1 MTASAS
7 PTSLQ
12 QGSPSHGASQTVALN
27 IEGMS
32 CASCV
37 GRVEK
42 ALKSVYGVSEAQVN
56 LATERATV
64 SFAAPANTDLLIQKV
79 KDRGY
84 TATLMVPEKNNDED
98 RETQRDHDIVQLR
111 RQLITAAVLTTPVFA
126 LEMGGHLIPALHHWV
141 NASIGMQNSWLL
153 QCVLTSMVVFVCGWR
168 FYQKGL
174 PALVRLAPDMNSL
187 VAVGTLAA
195 YLFSVVATFFPALLP
210 HGTVAVYYEAA
221 AMIVTLIL
229 LGRYLEAKAKGRTS
243 QAIQRLVG
251 LQAKTARVK
260 RAGTVQDIA
269 IAEVVLGDE
278 IDIRPGERMPVDGE
292 VIEGTSYIDESM
304 ISGEP
309 LPVEKKAGSMVVGGT
324 VNQSGALVMRATAVG
339 SKTVLAQIINMVEQA
354 QAAKLPI
361 QTIVDRIT
369 MWFVPAI
376 IGLALLTFAIWFFFG
391 PSPALSY
398 GLVNAVAVLIIA
410 CPCAMGLAVP
420 TSIMVG
426 TGRAAELGVL
436 FRQGDA
442 LQLLKETKVVA
453 LDKTGTITEGKPA
466 LTDFIV
472 TDCFDQNDVLAK
484 IAAVEAKSEHP
495 VALAIVKA
503 AQARGLTLP
512 AIEQFESM
520 TGYGVKARIG
530 SDEIHIGADRYLQLL
545 GIDHTQ
551 IAETATQLAKA
562 AKTPLYAVINGKLA
576 AILAVADPVK
586 GSAAQAIQALHA
598 LGLKVAM
605 ISGDN
610 RNTAQAIARQ
620 VGIDEVIAEV
630 LPDGKVA
637 AIQQLQQQYG
647 RLAFVGDG
655 INDAPAL
662 AHADIGIAIG
672 TGADIAIEAADV
684 VLMSGNLQ
692 GVPTAIAL
700 STATI
705 GNIQQNLFWAFA
717 YNTALIPIAA
727 GALYPFTGLLLS
739 PVFAAAAMAL
749 SSVFVLANALR
760 LKQFKPVVLK

>member
-1 MTASAS
+1 
-7 PTSLQ
+7 
-12 QGSPSHGASQTVALN
+12 
-27 IEGMS
+27 
-32 CASCV
+32 
-37 GRVEK
+37 
-42 ALKSVYGVSEAQVN
+42 
-56 LATERATV
+56 
-64 SFAAPANTDLLIQKV
+64 
-79 KDRGY
+79 
-84 TATLMVPEKNNDED
+84 
-98 RETQRDHDIVQLR
+98 
-111 RQLITAAVLTTPVFA
+111 
-126 LEMGGHLIPALHHWV
+126 MGGHLIPALHHWV
-141 NASIGMQNSWLL
+141 NSTIGMQNSWLL
-153 QCVLTSMVVFVCGWR
+153 QFVLTSMVLFICGFR

-174 PALVRLAPDMNSL
+174 PALWRRAPDMNSL

-195 YLFSVVATFFPALLP
+195 YLFSVVATFFPSLLP
-210 HGTVAVYYEAA
+210 QGTVAVYYEAA
-221 AMIVTLIL
+221 AVIITLIL

-278 IDIRPGERMPVDGE
+278 IDIRPGERIPVDGE
-292 VIEGTSYIDESM
+292 VIEGASYIDESM

-309 LPVEKKAGSMVVGGT
+309 LPVEKKAGSSVVGGT
-324 VNQSGALVMRATAVG
+324 VNQSGALVVRATAVG
-339 SKTVLAQIINMVEQA
+339 SKTVLAQIIAMVQQA

-391 PSPALSY
+391 PSPALTY

-426 TGRAAELGVL
+426 TGRAAELGIL
-436 FRQGDA
+436 FRQSDA
-442 LQLLKETKVVA
+442 LQLLKEVNVVA

-472 TDCFDQNDVLAK
+472 ADGFDKNDVLAK

-495 VALAIVKA
+495 VAVAIVRA
-503 AQARGLTLP
+503 AEAQGLVLP
-512 AIEQFESM
+512 VITQFESV

-530 SDEIHIGADRYLQLL
+530 SDEIHIGADRYLQQL
-545 GIDHTQ
+545 GVDHSRF
-551 IAETATQLAKA
+551 AETATQLGEA

-586 GSAAQAIQALHA
+586 GSAVQAIQALHA

-630 LPDGKVA
+630 LSDGKVA
-637 AIQQLQQQYG
+637 AIQKLQQQYG
-647 RLAFVGDG
+647 HLAFVGDG

-662 AHADIGIAIG
+662 ASPQFAMRSLHCP
-672 TGADIAIEAADV
+672 
-684 VLMSGNLQ
+684 SKNKQ
-692 GVPTAIAL
+692 
-700 STATI
+700 
-705 GNIQQNLFWAFA
+705 NI
-717 YNTALIPIAA
+717 YN
-727 GALYPFTGLLLS
+727 
-739 PVFAAAAMAL
+739 
-749 SSVFVLANALR
+749 
-760 LKQFKPVVLK
+760 

>member
-7 PTSLQ
+7 PTVLEQ
-12 QGSPSHGASQTVALN
+12 HPLQTVALN

-42 ALKSVYGVSEAQVN
+42 ALKSVDGVSEAQVN

-64 SFAAPANTDLLIQKV
+64 SFAAPANPDLLIQKV

-84 TATLMVPEKNNDED
+84 SATLIVPKQHYDED
-98 RETQRDHDIVQLR
+98 KEAQRDQEQAQLH
-111 RQLITAAVLTTPVFA
+111 RQLITAALLTAPVFV

-141 NASIGMQNSWLL
+141 NSTIGMQNSWLL
-153 QCVLTSMVVFVCGWR
+153 QFVLTSMVLFICGFR

-174 PALVRLAPDMNSL
+174 PALWRRAPDMNSL

-195 YLFSVVATFFPALLP
+195 YLFSVVATFFPSLLP
-210 HGTVAVYYEAA
+210 QGTVAVYYEAA
-221 AMIVTLIL
+221 AVIITLIL

-278 IDIRPGERMPVDGE
+278 IDIRPGERIPVDGE
-292 VIEGTSYIDESM
+292 VIEGASYIDESM

-309 LPVEKKAGSMVVGGT
+309 LPVEKKAGSSVVGGT
-324 VNQSGALVMRATAVG
+324 VNQSGALVVRATAVG
-339 SKTVLAQIINMVEQA
+339 SKTVLAQIIAMVQQA

-391 PSPALSY
+391 PSPALTY

-426 TGRAAELGVL
+426 TGRAAELGIL
-436 FRQGDA
+436 FRQSDA
-442 LQLLKETKVVA
+442 LQLLKEVNVVA

-472 TDCFDQNDVLAK
+472 ADGFDKNDVLAK

-495 VALAIVKA
+495 VAVAIVRA
-503 AQARGLTLP
+503 AEAQGLVLP
-512 AIEQFESM
+512 VITQFESV

-530 SDEIHIGADRYLQLL
+530 SDEIHIGADRYLQQL
-545 GIDHTQ
+545 GVDHSRF
-551 IAETATQLAKA
+551 AETATQLGEA

-586 GSAAQAIQALHA
+586 GSAVQAIQALHA

-630 LPDGKVA
+630 LSDGKVA
-637 AIQQLQQQYG
+637 AIQKLQQQYG
-647 RLAFVGDG
+647 HLAFVGDG

-672 TGADIAIEAADV
+672 TGTDIAIEAADV

-760 LKQFKPVVLK
+760 LKRFKAGQSH

>member
-12 QGSPSHGASQTVALN
+12 QGALQTVALN

-42 ALKSVYGVSEAQVN
+42 ALKSVDGVSEAQVN

-84 TATLMVPEKNNDED
+84 TATLIMPEQHDQPDKAA
-98 RETQRDHDIVQLR
+98 QRDHEAVQLR
-111 RQLITAAVLTTPVFA
+111 RQLIAAAVLTAPVFT
-126 LEMGGHLIPALHHWV
+126 LEMGGHLIPALHHWI
-141 NASIGMQNSWLL
+141 NATIGMQNSWLL
-153 QCVLTSMVVFVCGWR
+153 QFVLTSIVLFVCGWR

-174 PALVRLAPDMNSL
+174 PALWRLQPDMNSL

-210 HGTVAVYYEAA
+210 QGTVAVYYEAA
-221 AMIVTLIL
+221 AMIVSLIL
-229 LGRYLEAKAKGRTS
+229 LGRYLEARAKGRTS

-260 RAGTVQDIA
+260 RAGTLQDIA
-269 IAEVVLGDE
+269 IAEVMLGDE
-278 IDIRPGERMPVDGE
+278 IDIRPGERIPVDGE
-292 VIEGTSYIDESM
+292 VIDGASYIDESM

-309 LPVEKKAGSMVVGGT
+309 LPVEKKAGASVVSGT
-324 VNQSGALVMRATAVG
+324 VNQSGALVVRATAVG
-339 SKTVLAQIINMVEQA
+339 SQTVLAQIINMVEQA

-376 IGLALLTFAIWFFFG
+376 IGLALLTFTVWFFFG
-391 PSPALSY
+391 PSPALTY

-426 TGRAAELGVL
+426 TGRAAEMGVL

-472 TDCFDQNDVLAK
+472 ADGFDANDLLAK

-495 VALAIVKA
+495 VAVAIVKA
-503 AQARGLTLP
+503 AQAQGLTLP
-512 AIEQFESM
+512 AITQFESV
-520 TGYGVKARIG
+520 TGYGVKALIDN
-530 SDEIHIGADRYLQLL
+530 DEIHIGADRYLQVL
-545 GIDHTQ
+545 GVAHSRFAD
-551 IAETATQLAKA
+551 TAVQLGEA

-576 AILAVADPVK
+576 AVLAVADPVK
-586 GSAAQAIQALHA
+586 DSATQAIQALHA

-610 RNTAQAIARQ
+610 RKTAQAIARQ

-672 TGADIAIEAADV
+672 TGTDIAIEAADV

-692 GVPTAIAL
+692 GVPNAIAL
-700 STATI
+700 SSATI

-727 GALYPFTGLLLS
+727 GVLYPLSGLLLS

-749 SSVFVLANALR
+749 SSVFVLGNALR
-760 LKQFKPVVLK
+760 LKRFKPA

>member
-7 PTSLQ
+7 PTALQ
-12 QGSPSHGASQTVALN
+12 QHPLQTVALN

-42 ALKSVYGVSEAQVN
+42 ALKSVDGVSEAQVN

-84 TATLMVPEKNNDED
+84 SATLIVPEQHHDED
-98 RETQRDHDIVQLR
+98 KEAQRDQDQTQLR
-111 RQLITAAVLTTPVFA
+111 HQLITAAALTTPVFV
-126 LEMGGHLIPALHHWV
+126 LEMGGHLIPAVHHWV
-141 NASIGMQNSWLL
+141 NSNIGMQNSWLL
-153 QCVLTSMVVFVCGWR
+153 QFVLTSMVLFICGFR

-174 PALVRLAPDMNSL
+174 PALWRLAPDMNSL

-195 YLFSVVATFFPALLP
+195 YLFSVVATFFPYLLP
-210 HGTVAVYYEAA
+210 QGTVAAYYEAA
-221 AMIVTLIL
+221 AVIITLIL

-269 IAEVVLGDE
+269 IAEVMLGDE
-278 IDIRPGERMPVDGE
+278 IEIRPGERIPVDGE
-292 VIEGTSYIDESM
+292 VIEGVSYIDESM

-309 LPVEKKAGSMVVGGT
+309 LAVEKKVGSMVVGGT
-324 VNQSGALVMRATAVG
+324 VNQSGALVVRATAVG
-339 SKTVLAQIINMVEQA
+339 SKTVLAQIIAMVEQA

-361 QTIVDRIT
+361 QTMVDRIT

-391 PSPALSY
+391 PSPALTY

-426 TGRAAELGVL
+426 TGRAAELGIL

-442 LQLLKETKVVA
+442 LQLLKEVKVVA

-472 TDCFDQNDVLAK
+472 TDGFDKNDVLAK
-484 IAAVEAKSEHP
+484 VAAVEAKSEHP
-495 VALAIVKA
+495 VAVAIVRA
-503 AQARGLTLP
+503 AEAQGLALP
-512 AIEQFESM
+512 VITQFESV
-520 TGYGVKARIG
+520 TGYGVKAQIDG
-530 SDEIHIGADRYLQLL
+530 DEIQIGADRYLQQL
-545 GIDHTQ
+545 GVDHSRF
-551 IAETATQLAKA
+551 AETATQLGEA

-586 GSAAQAIQALHA
+586 GSAVQAIQALHG

-672 TGADIAIEAADV
+672 TGTDIAIEAADV
-684 VLMSGNLQ
+684 VLMSSNLQ

-760 LKQFKPVVLK
+760 LKRFKPVALK

>member
-7 PTSLQ
+7 PTALQ
-12 QGSPSHGASQTVALN
+12 QHSLQTVALN

-37 GRVEK
+37 GSVEK
-42 ALKSVYGVSEAQVN
+42 ALKSVDGVSEAQVN

-84 TATLMVPEKNNDED
+84 SATLIVPEQHHDED
-98 RETQRDHDIVQLR
+98 KEAQRDQEQTQLR
-111 RQLITAAVLTTPVFA
+111 RQLIIAAALTTPVFV
-126 LEMGGHLIPALHHWV
+126 LEMGGHLIPAVHHWV
-141 NASIGMQNSWLL
+141 HSNIGMQNSWLL
-153 QCVLTSMVVFVCGWR
+153 QFVLTSMVLFICGFR

-174 PALVRLAPDMNSL
+174 PALLRREPDMNSL

-195 YLFSVVATFFPALLP
+195 YLFSLVATFFPALLP
-210 HGTVAVYYEAA
+210 QGTVAVYYEAA
-221 AMIVTLIL
+221 AVIVTLIL

-269 IAEVVLGDE
+269 ITEVVLGDE
-278 IDIRPGERMPVDGE
+278 IDIRPGERIPVDGE
-292 VIEGTSYIDESM
+292 VIEGNSYIDESM

-324 VNQSGALVMRATAVG
+324 VNQSGALVVRATAVG
-339 SKTVLAQIINMVEQA
+339 SKTVLAQIIAMVEQA

-361 QTIVDRIT
+361 QTMVDRIT

-376 IGLALLTFAIWFFFG
+376 IGLALLTFTIWFFFG

-426 TGRAAELGVL
+426 TGRAAELGIL

-442 LQLLKETKVVA
+442 LQLLKEVKVVA

-472 TDCFDQNDVLAK
+472 ADGFDKNDVLAK

-495 VALAIVKA
+495 VAVAIVRA
-503 AQARGLTLP
+503 AEAQGLILP
-512 AIEQFESM
+512 VITQFESV
-520 TGYGVKARIG
+520 TGYGVKAQIDG
-530 SDEIHIGADRYLQLL
+530 DEIQIGADRYLQQL
-545 GIDHTQ
+545 GVDHSRF
-551 IAETATQLAKA
+551 AETATQLGEA

-586 GSAAQAIQALHA
+586 GSAVQAIQALHG

-637 AIQQLQQQYG
+637 AIQRLQQQYG

-672 TGADIAIEAADV
+672 TGTDIAIEAADV
-684 VLMSGNLQ
+684 VLMSGNLL

-760 LKQFKPVVLK
+760 LKRFKPVALK

>member
-7 PTSLQ
+7 PTALQ
-12 QGSPSHGASQTVALN
+12 QHPLQTVALN

-42 ALKSVYGVSEAQVN
+42 ALKSVDGVSEAQVN

-84 TATLMVPEKNNDED
+84 SATLIVPEQHHDED
-98 RETQRDHDIVQLR
+98 KEAQRDQEQTQLR
-111 RQLITAAVLTTPVFA
+111 HQLITAAALTTPVFV
-126 LEMGGHLIPALHHWV
+126 LEMGGHLIPAVHHWV
-141 NASIGMQNSWLL
+141 NSNIGMQNSWLL
-153 QCVLTSMVVFVCGWR
+153 QFVLTSMVLFICGFR

-174 PALVRLAPDMNSL
+174 PALWRLAPDMNSL

-195 YLFSVVATFFPALLP
+195 YLFSVVATFFPYLLP
-210 HGTVAVYYEAA
+210 QGTVAVYYEAA
-221 AMIVTLIL
+221 AVIITLIL

-251 LQAKTARVK
+251 LQAKNARVK

-269 IAEVVLGDE
+269 ITEVVLGDE
-278 IDIRPGERMPVDGE
+278 IDIRPGERIPVDGE
-292 VIEGTSYIDESM
+292 VIEGASYIDESM

-309 LPVEKKAGSMVVGGT
+309 LAVEKKAGASVVGGT
-324 VNQSGALVMRATAVG
+324 INQSGTLVVRATAVG
-339 SKTVLAQIINMVEQA
+339 SKTVLAQIIAMVEQA
-354 QAAKLPI
+354 QTAKLPI
-361 QTIVDRIT
+361 QTMVDRIT

-391 PSPALSY
+391 PSPALTY

-426 TGRAAELGVL
+426 TGRAAELGIL

-442 LQLLKETKVVA
+442 LQLLKEVKVVA

-472 TDCFDQNDVLAK
+472 ADGFDKNDVLAK

-495 VALAIVKA
+495 VAVAIVRA
-503 AQARGLTLP
+503 AEAQGLVLP
-512 AIEQFESM
+512 VITQFESV
-520 TGYGVKARIG
+520 TGYGVKAQIDD
-530 SDEIHIGADRYLQLL
+530 DEIQIGADRYLQQL
-545 GIDHTQ
+545 GVDHSRF
-551 IAETATQLAKA
+551 AETATQLGEA

-586 GSAAQAIQALHA
+586 GSAVQAIQALHG

-637 AIQQLQQQYG
+637 AIQRLQQQYG

-672 TGADIAIEAADV
+672 TGTDIAIEAADV

-760 LKQFKPVVLK
+760 LKRFKPVALK

>member
-1 MTASAS
+1 MAQVIKSSS
-7 PTSLQ
+7 PQNSSL
-12 QGSPSHGASQTVALN
+12 QTVALN
-27 IEGMS
+27 IAGMT

-42 ALKSVYGVSEAQVN
+42 ALKSVDGVTEAQVN

-64 SFAAPANTDLLIQKV
+64 SFAAPADTDALIQKV

-84 TATLMVPEKNNDED
+84 SASLLVPEKNNDEA
-98 RETQRDHDIVQLR
+98 REAQRDQEQTQLR
-111 RQLITAAVLTTPVFA
+111 RQLVTAALLTAPVFA
-126 LEMGGHLIPALHHWV
+126 LEMGGHMIPAVHHWV
-141 NASIGMQNSWLL
+141 ASNIGMQHSWLL
-153 QCVLTSMVVFVCGWR
+153 QFMLTSIVLFICGWR
-168 FYQKGL
+168 FYQKGI
-174 PALVRLAPDMNSL
+174 PALWRLAPDMNSL

-195 YLFSVVATFFPALLP
+195 YLFSVVATFFPELLP
-210 HGTVAVYYEAA
+210 QGTVAVYYEAA

-243 QAIQRLVG
+243 QAIKRLAG
-251 LQAKTARVK
+251 LQAKTARVR
-260 RAGTVQDIA
+260 RAGQVQDIA
-269 IAEVVLGDE
+269 IAEVVLGDDIE
-278 IDIRPGERMPVDGE
+278 IRPGERIPVDGE
-292 VIEGTSYIDESM
+292 VIEGNSYIDESM

-309 LPVEKKAGSMVVGGT
+309 LPVAKKPGSQVVGGT
-324 VNQSGALVMRATAVG
+324 VNQSGALVVRANAVG
-339 SKTVLAQIINMVEQA
+339 SKTVLAQIIAMVEQA

-376 IGLALLTFAIWFFFG
+376 IGLALLTFVVWFFFG
-391 PSPALSY
+391 PSPALTF

-436 FRQGDA
+436 FRQADA

-466 LTDFIV
+466 LTDFV
-472 TDCFDQNDVLAK
+472 VADGFEQNDVLAK
-484 IAAVEAKSEHP
+484 IAAVEDKSEHP
-495 VALAIVKA
+495 VAVAIVKA
-503 AQARGLTLP
+503 AQQLGLTLP
-512 AIEQFESM
+512 AITQFESV

-530 SDEIHIGADRYLQLL
+530 SDEIHIGADRYLQQL
-545 GIDHTQ
+545 GVDYSRF
-551 IAETATQLAKA
+551 ADTAAQLGAS
-562 AKTPLYAVINGKLA
+562 AKTPLYAVINGQLA

-586 GSAAQAIQALHA
+586 DSARQAIQALHA

-610 RNTAQAIARQ
+610 RSTAQAIARQ
-620 VGIDEVIAEV
+620 VGIDEVVAEV

-672 TGADIAIEAADV
+672 TGTDIAIEAADV

-692 GVPTAIAL
+692 GVPNAIAL
-700 STATI
+700 SSATI

-727 GALYPFTGLLLS
+727 GVLYPFAGVLLS

-749 SSVFVLANALR
+749 SSVFVLGNALR
-760 LKQFKPVVLK
+760 LKRFKPALPN

>member
-7 PTSLQ
+7 PTALQ
-12 QGSPSHGASQTVALN
+12 QHPLQTVALN

-42 ALKSVYGVSEAQVN
+42 ALKSVDGVSEAQVN

-64 SFAAPANTDLLIQKV
+64 SFVAPANPDVLIQKV
-79 KDRGY
+79 KRSGY
-84 TATLMVPEKNNDED
+84 EASLIVQEKNNDEA
-98 RETQRDHDIVQLR
+98 REAQRDQEQAQLR
-111 RQLITAAVLTTPVFA
+111 RQLITAALLTAPVFV
-126 LEMGGHLIPALHHWV
+126 LEMGGHLIPAVHHWV
-141 NASIGMQNSWLL
+141 NTTIGMQNSWLL
-153 QCVLTSMVVFVCGWR
+153 QFVLTSIVLFMCGFR

-174 PALVRLAPDMNSL
+174 PALWLGAPDMNSL

-195 YLFSVVATFFPALLP
+195 YLFSVVATFFPFLLP
-210 HGTVAVYYEAA
+210 QGTVAVYYEAA
-221 AMIVTLIL
+221 AVIVTLIL

-278 IDIRPGERMPVDGE
+278 IEIRPGERIPVDGE
-292 VIEGTSYIDESM
+292 VTEGNSYIDESM

-309 LPVEKKAGSMVVGGT
+309 LAVEKKTSSLVVGGT
-324 VNQSGALVMRATAVG
+324 VNQSGALVIRATAVG
-339 SKTVLAQIINMVEQA
+339 SKTVLAQIIAMVQQA

-376 IGLALLTFAIWFFFG
+376 IGLALLTFAVWFFFG
-391 PSPALSY
+391 PSPALTF

-426 TGRAAELGVL
+426 TGRAAELGIL

-442 LQLLKETKVVA
+442 LQLLKEVKVVA

-472 TDCFDQNDVLAK
+472 ADGFDQNDVLAK

-512 AIEQFESM
+512 AIEQFESV

-530 SDEIHIGADRYLQLL
+530 SNEIHIGADRYLQQL
-545 GIDHTQ
+545 GVDHSCF
-551 IAETATQLAKA
+551 AETATQLGKA
-562 AKTPLYAVINGKLA
+562 AKTPLYAVINGKLV

-586 GSAAQAIQALHA
+586 GSAVQAIQALHA

-672 TGADIAIEAADV
+672 TGTDIAIEAADV

-760 LKQFKPVVLK
+760 LKRFKPI

>member
-1 MTASAS
+1 MTASAFQ
-7 PTSLQ
+7 TQLQ
-12 QGSPSHGASQTVALN
+12 QDKQLTVAFN

-42 ALKSVYGVSEAQVN
+42 ALKSVEGVSRAQVN

-64 SFAAPANTDLLIQKV
+64 SFVALANTDLLIHKV
-79 KDRGY
+79 KEHGY
-84 TATLMVPEKNNDED
+84 AATLIELEKNNV
-98 RETQRDHDIVQLR
+98 ETKEAQRDQELTQLR
-111 RQLITAAVLTTPVFA
+111 HQLVTAALLTAPVFA
-126 LEMGGHLIPALHHWV
+126 LEMGGHLVPAVHHWV
-141 NASIGMQNSWLL
+141 AHNIGLQNSWLL
-153 QCVLTSMVVFVCGWR
+153 QFVLTSIVLFVCGWR

-174 PALVRLAPDMNSL
+174 PVLWRRAPEMNSL

-195 YLFSVVATFFPALLP
+195 YLFSVVATFLPELLP
-210 HGTVAVYYEAA
+210 QGTVAVYYEAA
-221 AMIVTLIL
+221 TMIVTLIL

-243 QAIQRLVG
+243 QAIKRLAG
-251 LQAKTARVK
+251 LQAKTARVR
-260 RAGTVQDIA
+260 RAGQVQDIA
-269 IAEVVLGDE
+269 IAGVVLGDQIE
-278 IDIRPGERMPVDGE
+278 IRPGERMPVDGE
-292 VIEGTSYIDESM
+292 VIEGNSYIDESM
-304 ISGEP
+304 ISGEA
-309 LPVEKKAGSMVVGGT
+309 LPVAKKPGSQVVGGT
-324 VNQSGALVMRATAVG
+324 VNQSGALVVRANAVG
-339 SKTVLAQIINMVEQA
+339 SKTVLAQIIQMVEQA

-376 IGLALLTFAIWFFFG
+376 IGLALLTFTVWFFFG
-391 PSPALSY
+391 PSPALTF

-426 TGRAAELGVL
+426 TGRAAELGIL
-436 FRQGDA
+436 FRQSNA

-453 LDKTGTITEGKPA
+453 LDKTGTITEGKPV
-466 LTDFIV
+466 LTNFVVADG
-472 TDCFDQNDVLAK
+472 FDQQDVLAK
-484 IAAVEAKSEHP
+484 VAAVETKSEHP
-495 VALAIVKA
+495 VAVAIVKA
-503 AQARGLTLP
+503 AQQQELTLP
-512 AIEQFESM
+512 EIMQFESV
-520 TGYGVKARIG
+520 TGYGVKAHIAH
-530 SDEIHIGADRYLQLL
+530 DEIHIGADRYLQQL
-545 GIDHTQ
+545 GVDHSCF
-551 IAETATQLAKA
+551 AGTAAQLAKA
-562 AKTPLYAVINGKLA
+562 ARTPLYAVINGRLA

-586 GSAAQAIQALHA
+586 ASAVQAISGLHA

-655 INDAPAL
+655 INDAPVL

-672 TGADIAIEAADV
+672 TGTDIAIEAADV

-692 GVPTAIAL
+692 GVPNAIAL
-700 STATI
+700 SSATI

-717 YNTALIPIAA
+717 YNIALIPIAA
-727 GALYPFTGLLLS
+727 GVLYPFAGVLLS

-749 SSVFVLANALR
+749 SSVFVLGNALR
-760 LKQFKPVVLK
+760 LKRFKPALSN

>member
-1 MTASAS
+1 MAQLVKSSS
-7 PTSLQ
+7 PQ
-12 QGSPSHGASQTVALN
+12 NSPQQTVALN
-27 IEGMS
+27 IAGMT

-42 ALKSVYGVSEAQVN
+42 ALKSVDGVTEAQVN

-64 SFAAPANTDLLIQKV
+64 SFAAPANTDVLIQKV

-84 TATLMVPEKNNDED
+84 SASLLVPEKNNDD
-98 RETQRDHDIVQLR
+98 AREAQRDHELTQLR
-111 RQLITAAVLTTPVFA
+111 RQLVAAALLTAPVFA
-126 LEMGGHLIPALHHWV
+126 LEMGGHMIPALHHWV
-141 NASIGMQNSWLL
+141 ASNIGMQQSWLL
-153 QCVLTSMVVFVCGWR
+153 QFVLTSIVLFICGWR
-168 FYQKGL
+168 FYQKGI
-174 PALVRLAPDMNSL
+174 PALWHLAPDMNSL

-195 YLFSVVATFFPALLP
+195 YLFSVVATFFPELLP
-210 HGTVAVYYEAA
+210 QGTVAVYYEAA
-221 AMIVTLIL
+221 AMIVALIL

-243 QAIQRLVG
+243 QAIKRLAG
-251 LQAKTARVK
+251 LQAKTARVR
-260 RAGTVQDIA
+260 RAGQVQDIA
-269 IAEVVLGDE
+269 IAEVVLGDDIE
-278 IDIRPGERMPVDGE
+278 IRPGERIPVDGE
-292 VIEGTSYIDESM
+292 VIEGNSYIDESM

-309 LPVEKKAGSMVVGGT
+309 LPLAKKPGSQVVGGT
-324 VNQSGALVMRATAVG
+324 VNQSGALVVRANAVG
-339 SKTVLAQIINMVEQA
+339 SKTVLAQIIAMVEQA

-376 IGLALLTFAIWFFFG
+376 IGLALLTFTVWFFLG
-391 PSPALSY
+391 PSPALTF

-466 LTDFIV
+466 LTDFMV
-472 TDCFDQNDVLAK
+472 ADNFDQADVLAK

-495 VALAIVKA
+495 VAVAIVKA
-503 AQARGLTLP
+503 AQQQGLTLP
-512 AIEQFESM
+512 AITQFESV

-530 SDEIHIGADRYLQLL
+530 SDEIHIGADRYLQQL
-545 GIDHTQ
+545 GVDYSRFADAAARLGT
-551 IAETATQLAKA
+551 A
-562 AKTPLYAVINGKLA
+562 AKTPLYAVINGQLA

-586 GSAAQAIQALHA
+586 DSARQAIQALHA

-610 RNTAQAIARQ
+610 RSTAQAIARQ

-672 TGADIAIEAADV
+672 TGTDIAIEAADV

-692 GVPTAIAL
+692 GVPNAIAL
-700 STATI
+700 SSATI

-727 GALYPFTGLLLS
+727 GVLYPFTGVLLS

-749 SSVFVLANALR
+749 SSVFVLGNALR
-760 LKQFKPVVLK
+760 LKRFKPALPN